1 MGKVFSR
8 DKNGPSGS
16 DCTAPYKIILHG
28 KPTVGEFMVQVL
40 ENRNEWGT
48 IRIMTE
54 NGKGKSAGY
63 KYGST
68 DTRSIAKFMGM
79 EIKKASAH
87 GGWMN
92 MDYTLWV

>member
-8 DKNGPSGS
+8 HQSGPSGS
-16 DCTAPYKIILHG
+16 DCTAPYSISLHG
-28 KPTVGEFMVQVL
+28 NPTVGEFMVQVL

-48 IRIMTE
+48 VRIITE
-54 NGKGKSAGY
+54 NGKSKSAGY

-68 DTRSIAKFMGM
+68 DTRSIAKLMGM
-79 EIKKASAH
+79 KVKKASAG
-87 GGWMN
+87 GGWSN